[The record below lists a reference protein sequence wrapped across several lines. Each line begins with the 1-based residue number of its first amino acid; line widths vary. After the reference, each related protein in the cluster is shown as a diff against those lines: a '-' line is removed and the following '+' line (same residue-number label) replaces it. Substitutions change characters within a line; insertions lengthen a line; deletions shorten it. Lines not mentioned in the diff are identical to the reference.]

1 MKGSL
6 YFVKQY
12 DFVIKLSEI
21 RRKKL
26 LKRAFFVSF
35 LLHFLFFA
43 LFISLSFVNKNHYKP
58 QIIEVLPAD
67 YKPFPTEE
75 KVPEAVPEKTQEK
88 ETIENREP
96 VTPIEKEKVI
106 ATKEAKETK
115 QESSFKIPVNTKPD
129 LSWRKNVDKIV
140 SKEKLKKITV
150 SKLDNLSKGEDNKK
164 APHIT
169 STNVPLVYARMLSY
183 LIRSHW
189 SIPEDLGHKFY
200 GLSAEIEVTIDTMG
214 NIKSSTISRSSGDPI
229 FDDYAKDAVAK
240 TGKIPLPPKEV
251 FTSIFLNDKIII
263 EFRP

>member
-1 MKGSL
+1 MKGSV

-26 LKRAFFVSF
+26 LKRAFLVSF

-43 LFISLSFVNKNHYKP
+43 LFTSLSFLNKNHYKS
-58 QIIEVLPAD
+58 QIIEVFPAD
-67 YKPFPTEE
+67 YKPFPTKE
-75 KVPEAVPEKTQEK
+75 KVPEKTKEK
-88 ETIENREP
+88 ETVENKEP
-96 VTPIEKEKVI
+96 ANPVEKEKII
-106 ATKEAKETK
+106 ATKETKEPM
-115 QESSFKIPVNTKPD
+115 QERTFKIPVNAKPD
-129 LSWRKNVDKIV
+129 FSWRKNVDKIV
-140 SKEKLKKITV
+140 SKEKPKKITV
-150 SKLDNLSKGEDNKK
+150 SKLDNVSKSEDNKML
-164 APHIT
+164 PQTT
-169 STNVPLVYARMLSY
+169 STNVPLGYARMLSF

-200 GLSAEIEVTIDTMG
+200 GLSAEIEVTIDAMG
-214 NIKSSTISRSSGDPI
+214 NIKSSTISRSSGNPI

-251 FTSIFLNDKIII
+251 FASIFLNDKIII